1 MFKNG
6 KKLTVFMSFSHTR
19 SFWFSVILLVIQ
31 TVDVGAA
38 TSLLNSDELK
48 TLNRFYHPPH
58 DYINYFAN
66 ILDAKKQP
74 TADQS
79 IFFHI
84 ISDYNSGIASLNARY
99 SVFVLL

>member
-6 KKLTVFMSFSHTR
+6 KKSTLFKFFSHKRSISFSI
-19 SFWFSVILLVIQ
+19 ILLIIQ
-31 TVDVGAA
+31 QVDVGEA